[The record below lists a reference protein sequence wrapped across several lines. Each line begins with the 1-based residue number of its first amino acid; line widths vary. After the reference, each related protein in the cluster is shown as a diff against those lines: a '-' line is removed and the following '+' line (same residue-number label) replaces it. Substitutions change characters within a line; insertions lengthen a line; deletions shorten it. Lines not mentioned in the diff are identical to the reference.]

1 MKLNPFAVM
10 AEQFDGSG
18 LVFDPETNG
27 AVSLNKTGVFLWN
40 LLKDGRSEQEM
51 ADAILENYDG
61 VTPEKAAADVTAF
74 LDSLRAR
81 SLISEG

>member
-1 MKLNPFAVM
+1 
-10 AEQFDGSG
+10 
-18 LVFDPETNG
+18 
-27 AVSLNKTGVFLWN
+27 
-40 LLKDGRSEQEM
+40 M

-61 VTPEKAAADVTAF
+61 VTPEKATADVTAF